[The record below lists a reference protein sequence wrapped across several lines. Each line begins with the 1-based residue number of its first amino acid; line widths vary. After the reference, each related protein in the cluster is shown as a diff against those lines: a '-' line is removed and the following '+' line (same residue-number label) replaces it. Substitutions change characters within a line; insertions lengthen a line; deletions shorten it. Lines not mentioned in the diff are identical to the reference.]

1 MKHLK
6 TQQQLNE
13 ASENLNISDVISG
26 KLNGKVTEIGQKF
39 TVKLPTQIMRDS
51 KFWKEGKVY
60 TCTNIVEF
68 DRLDSEIYVDN
79 NWISDSFT
87 TVV

>member
-1 MKHLK
+1 LE
-6 TQQQLNE
+6 NE
-13 ASENLNISDVISG
+13 NSKVEETKALNISGVISS
-26 KLNGKVTEIGQKF
+26 KSNGKVSEIGQNF

-51 KFWKEGKVY
+51 KFWKEGKIY

-68 DRLDSEIYVDN
+68 DGLESEIYVDD

-87 TVV
+87 MVV

>member
-1 MKHLK
+1 MKEEIRK
-6 TQQQLNE
+6 EVMKVFNE
-13 ASENLNISDVISG
+13 EANVDDVVD
-26 KLNGKVTEIGQKF
+26 N

-68 DRLDSEIYVDN
+68 DRLDSEIYVDD